1 MVLRRAVGRRSTRR
15 RPGGAVVFEL
25 PKVVRPIAV
34 AGVAVCLT
42 LAPAWVAAQAPND
55 VPAAEAPPGDDKPGD
70 DKRGDEKPGDDKD
83 KSDDDKADD
92 KKPAADADPG
102 TRKLEVTGSQCEA
115 LSLGKT
121 IKDLPN
127 DAQVDAISFTDP
139 PPVTFRLPDQRRE
152 ALTECSLRASGLT
165 VRVDPG
171 RKAILLLPSGTGS
184 PEFPN
189 PKIRVSLKLG
199 AEAAKPDQ

>member
-1 MVLRRAVGRRSTRR
+1 VVLRRAVGRRSTRR
-15 RPGGAVVFEL
+15 RPGRAVVSEL

-42 LAPAWVAAQAPND
+42 LSPALVAAQAPND
-55 VPAAEAPPGDDKPGD
+55 VPAAEASPADEKP
-70 DKRGDEKPGDDKD
+70 GDEKPGDDKAG
-83 KSDDDKADD
+83 DDKAKD
-92 KKPAADADPG
+92 ADAEPADPT
-102 TRKLEVTGSQCEA
+102 TRKLEVTGPQCEA

-121 IKDLPN
+121 IKDLPG
-127 DAQVDAISFTDP
+127 DSQVDAISFTDP

-165 VRVDPG
+165 VRVDPK
-171 RKAILLLPSGTGS
+171 RKAIILLPSGTGS
-184 PEFPN
+184 PELPN

>member
-1 MVLRRAVGRRSTRR
+1 M
-15 RPGGAVVFEL
+15 
-25 PKVVRPIAV
+25 RPIAV

-42 LAPAWVAAQAPND
+42 LSPAWVAAQAPND
-55 VPAAEAPPGDDKPGD
+55 VPATEAPPREDKRGDDKPGD
-70 DKRGDEKPGDDKD
+70 DKAADEKPGDDKARDDKD
-83 KSDDDKADD
+83 KSADDKADD
-92 KKPAADADPG
+92 KEPAADADPS

-121 IKDLPN
+121 IKDLPS
-127 DAQVDAISFTDP
+127 DAQVGAISFTDP

-171 RKAILLLPSGTGS
+171 RKAILLMPSGTGS

-199 AEAAKPDQ
+199 AEAPKPDQ